1 LTLAN
6 SLQSKSHSSW
16 AGIGRSAAAEIKKP
30 ARNMSYI
37 EARGYLC
44 YELTYLLGGSV
55 TFTETPMK
63 NFVMKALEYFLPI
76 APICR
81 WIPPLNSTL
90 EQIGYHGTGE
100 ATVYRFQPEDE
111 ATVVFFVNY
120 EPEPPASG
128 PYLPSLFNVPQLDS
142 FKFLRPPF
150 GNRDEIEHVF
160 RRGMV
165 GRFTPIPMTEGARE
179 SMAITQVEMDGAM
192 WEEFCRD

>member
-1 LTLAN
+1 M
-6 SLQSKSHSSW
+6 QSK
-16 AGIGRSAAAEIKKP
+16 AADIGRSAAAEIKKP

-44 YELTYLLGGSV
+44 HELTYLLGGFV

-63 NFVMKALEYFLPI
+63 NFFMKAFEYFLPI

-90 EQIGYHGTGE
+90 EQIGYHKDEET
-100 ATVYRFQPEDE
+100 TVYRFKSESDP
-111 ATVVFFVNY
+111 TVIFFVNY
-120 EPEPPASG
+120 KPEPPAAG
-128 PYLPSLFNVPQLDS
+128 PYLPALFNVPHLDS
-142 FKFLRPPF
+142 FRFLRPPF

-160 RRGMV
+160 RDGMV

-179 SMAITQVEMDGAM
+179 FMAITQVEMDRAM
-192 WEEFCRD
+192 WEEFCKD